1 MSTVISSSQHYTKS
15 FSQCNKA
22 KKKKDIMERKENL
35 FVDVMILYVE
45 NTEESTNKTEKLLE

>member
-15 FSQCNKA
+15 FSAIRQ
-22 KKKKDIMERKENL
+22 KKKDIMERKENL

-45 NTEESTNKTEKLLE
+45 NTEKSTNKTEKLLE